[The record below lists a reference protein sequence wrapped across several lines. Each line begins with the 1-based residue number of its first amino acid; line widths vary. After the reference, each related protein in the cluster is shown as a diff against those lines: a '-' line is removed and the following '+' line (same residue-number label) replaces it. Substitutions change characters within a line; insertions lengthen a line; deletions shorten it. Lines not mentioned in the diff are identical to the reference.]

1 MGVDGGGQAF
11 PEVARSVESVHPRAK
26 VYLVSRVFRVVTLS
40 NVATCVQT
48 VRRLMQEHPE
58 LQANLDNIVRFCLE
72 YD

>member
-26 VYLVSRVFRVVTLS
+26 VLVSRVFQVVTLS
-40 NVATCVQT
+40 NVARCVQT
-48 VRRLMQEHPE
+48 VRRLTQKHPE